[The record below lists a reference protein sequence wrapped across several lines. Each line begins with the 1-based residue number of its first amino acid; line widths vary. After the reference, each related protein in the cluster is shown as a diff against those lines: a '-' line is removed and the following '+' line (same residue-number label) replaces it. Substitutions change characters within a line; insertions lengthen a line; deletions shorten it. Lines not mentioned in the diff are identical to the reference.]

1 MTLQEVMDN
10 FKTIRKYKGLQ
21 YYNLYFKENERSVSF
36 MCQNE
41 ILKSDG
47 FQNLINTYKNVIS
60 RIDLSAINELKTI
73 KNNTPKNISIEM
85 STKELYSVIFIAVY
99 NYFRGSSIYINFPI
113 MEKTMEKDEIK
124 KIINTR
130 FSKFY
135 DYIRKDISS
144 MDDFRKLLQVDKDV
158 FLLQPDTDFV
168 SFVVP
173 DTKYNFFINYLK
185 LNANDYFDLEF
196 ITDLVFNN
204 IDFFTT
210 FYASSPANRSL
221 LNITEHDCTNPPMDL
236 EYYMRNGLNYY
247 ANNFLSSAKDIY
259 TSFKSN
265 ILNIV
270 LYDAIT
276 INEIFNFYRTIYTLE
291 QGIEATN
298 ATEAMIKDY
307 INKEIFEKFMS
318 ENKKE
323 FSSLLNSFI
332 SSSFKTSAWDNY
344 ANFRSSFTSFTLE
357 HPWGFV
363 GKINGVM
370 TKSDIILKLFLYLM
384 NFIKNEVMNDVDV
397 IKKYGITKNNLTK
410 ILTSSI

>member
-196 ITDLVFNN
+196 I
-204 IDFFTT
+204 
-210 FYASSPANRSL
+210 
-221 LNITEHDCTNPPMDL
+221 
-236 EYYMRNGLNYY
+236 
-247 ANNFLSSAKDIY
+247 
-259 TSFKSN
+259 
-265 ILNIV
+265 
-270 LYDAIT
+270 
-276 INEIFNFYRTIYTLE
+276 
-291 QGIEATN
+291 
-298 ATEAMIKDY
+298 
-307 INKEIFEKFMS
+307 
-318 ENKKE
+318 
-323 FSSLLNSFI
+323 
-332 SSSFKTSAWDNY
+332 
-344 ANFRSSFTSFTLE
+344 
-357 HPWGFV
+357 
-363 GKINGVM
+363 
-370 TKSDIILKLFLYLM
+370 
-384 NFIKNEVMNDVDV
+384 
-397 IKKYGITKNNLTK
+397 
-410 ILTSSI
+410 